1 VLSAITKAPVNAKL
15 AMTGEITLRGRAL
28 AIGGLK
34 EKLLAAKTAGI
45 KIVLVPRQNE
55 KDVAEI
61 DTEIKSGMDII
72 FVESMDDVIEHA
84 FSEPIKPLKAKTTR
98 RKAKTATEEK

>member
-1 VLSAITKAPVNAKL
+1 
-15 AMTGEITLRGRAL
+15 MTGEITLRGRAL

-45 KIVLVPRQNE
+45 KIVLVPKQNE

-72 FVESMDDVIEHA
+72 FVESMDDVIKYA
-84 FSEPIKPLKAKTTR
+84 FSEPIKPLKAKTAK
-98 RKAKTATEEK
+98 RKTKTATEEK